1 MKKYLDVN
9 KQRKIKNKILTKKY
23 LSIFV
28 LFLSF
33 FLIMFAVWQLSL
45 KDVFFGKNSE
55 NFPILFSGD
64 SVLGFEKTKNGFCIL
79 TNNQFSFYN
88 KNGIVS
94 KNITN
99 RNSKT
104 KINVCQDNVLI
115 YEKSAKNYSVQTDKK
130 LKFFGNLEQNIIFGK
145 IFKNGSFAFVTS
157 SEKYFCEFVVFNNKN
172 KQIFSWSCAQSL
184 IVDFDVFDD
193 GNGCVIATT
202 GVQEGFSKATIHSLK
217 FSNDK
222 EKLKKDFEKF
232 VPFSVKKIGSNI
244 ILVCDSKV
252 FFINERGRILK
263 SYSYLSDLK
272 NYVITDDGFFIVCFN
287 ALENSKF
294 SDIIMCYD
302 RSGNLVSQTSLEE
315 NVILIKAFSS
325 KVVVLTDSSIILTNE
340 KLKFLKKAENCDN
353 VEDFIYLH
361 PYIYFVSTNKI
372 DRVKLNSKE

>member
-157 SEKYFCEFVVFNNKN
+157 SEKYFCEFVVFNK
-172 KQIFSWSCAQSL
+172 
-184 IVDFDVFDD
+184 
-193 GNGCVIATT
+193 
-202 GVQEGFSKATIHSLK
+202 
-217 FSNDK
+217 
-222 EKLKKDFEKF
+222 
-232 VPFSVKKIGSNI
+232 
-244 ILVCDSKV
+244 
-252 FFINERGRILK
+252 
-263 SYSYLSDLK
+263 
-272 NYVITDDGFFIVCFN
+272 
-287 ALENSKF
+287 
-294 SDIIMCYD
+294 
-302 RSGNLVSQTSLEE
+302 
-315 NVILIKAFSS
+315 
-325 KVVVLTDSSIILTNE
+325 
-340 KLKFLKKAENCDN
+340 
-353 VEDFIYLH
+353 
-361 PYIYFVSTNKI
+361 
-372 DRVKLNSKE
+372 